1 MRVNGGFKTTADNRK
16 LVKNATDEQ
25 IKKALEECG
34 LTAER
39 YAKENAPVD
48 TGNLRNSLTHQT
60 GKRKVLIGSAVKY
73 APYVELGTGI
83 YAEGG
88 GGRKT
93 PWFYEDEKGVGHLT
107 QGSKPQPYLRPA
119 IADHIDEYNNIIKK
133 NLKG

>member
-1 MRVNGGFKTTADNRK
+1 MKVNGGFKITADNRK

-48 TGNLRNSLTHQT
+48 TGNLRNSLTYQT

-107 QGSKPQPYLRPA
+107 
-119 IADHIDEYNNIIKK
+119 
-133 NLKG
+133 